1 MYKINKE
8 FHFSS
13 SHQLCGLHESHP
25 CSRLHGHN
33 YVANFHFKSEELNE
47 VGFVID
53 YRSLET
59 IKDYLDGV
67 LDHHHLNEVLPFN
80 PTAENIAKFL
90 YDKFKGEFYQLYKVE
105 ISETPKTKAVY
116 EQS

>member
-13 SHQLCGLHESHP
+13 SHQLDGLHESHP

-33 YVANFHFKSEELNE
+33 YVANFYFQSKELNE

-53 YRSLET
+53 YRALST
-59 IKDYLDGV
+59 IKEYIDEV
-67 LDHHHLNEVLPFN
+67 LDHRHLNDILPFN
-80 PTAENIAKFL
+80 PTAEHIAQYLFNH
-90 YDKFKGEFYQLYKVE
+90 FKKEFHQLYKVE

-116 EQS
+116 EP